1 MEKETRYGDRHG
13 GSTAHEDRAP
23 KVDLSSRM
31 HLGQRTAAPESEES
45 YRRVHDDH
53 EHVCF
58 RTQDW
63 WSRPSRRWWS
73 ERGGTAKKLK
83 LKLCNSHATCLRT
96 FRCLLCLVFS
106 EAL

>member
-23 KVDLSSRM
+23 KVDLSSHM

-58 RTQDW
+58 RTQ
-63 WSRPSRRWWS
+63 
-73 ERGGTAKKLK
+73 A
-83 LKLCNSHATCLRT
+83 LCDSHATCLRT
-96 FRCLLCLVFS
+96 FRCHLCLVLS
-106 EAL
+106 VAL